1 MIGTESSRGW
11 PKGRLGYVAIAV
23 AVAAVAGAGVAAA
36 GQGGGGAPP
45 AKQPGTTA
53 PSGALNPVQVAAEAA
68 VQQLVSAGTID
79 ATQAHA
85 IDAAIESGGINTDA
99 LVASGTLSQSQ
110 ADAVQQRLGAVKQSF
125 GPGGANAGEGDKG
138 GGGSRTDESSGAPA
152 GIVQAAD
159 AAMQQ
164 LVADGTIDQAQ
175 ARAVDA
181 AVASGSVDPAALVSN
196 GTLSQAQMTA
206 VAHRLDAVK
215 QSFAGGGG

>member
-1 MIGTESSRGW
+1 MTGTQSSRGW
-11 PKGRLGYVAIAV
+11 PKGRLGHVAIAV

-45 AKQPGTTA
+45 VKQPGTTA
-53 PSGALNPVQVAAEAA
+53 PSGASNPVQVAAEAA
-68 VQQLVSAGTID
+68 VQQLVTAGTID
-79 ATQAHA
+79 ASQAHA
-85 IDAAIESGGINTDA
+85 INAAIESGGIDTDA
-99 LVASGTLSQSQ
+99 MVANGTLTQSQ

-138 GGGSRTDESSGAPA
+138 GGGAAARPGGAPQ
-152 GIVQAAD
+152 GIVRAAD

-164 LVADGTIDQAQ
+164 LVANGTIDQAQ

-196 GTLSQAQMTA
+196 GTLSQAQMDA